1 MWSRA
6 AHAAATRKKEEN
18 MSSNEETDRD
28 KREPEAEDVVAH
40 RYVAD
45 EAGEDDPEKRKKRHQ
60 SESPEGDDF
69 GKRKR

>member
-1 MWSRA
+1 
-6 AHAAATRKKEEN
+6 
-18 MSSNEETDRD
+18 MSSNEETERD

-45 EAGEDDPEKRKKRHQ
+45 EAGEDDPEKRKKRQ
-60 SESPEGDDF
+60 SEAPDGDDS

>member
-1 MWSRA
+1 
-6 AHAAATRKKEEN
+6 

-45 EAGEDDPEKRKKRHQ
+45 EAGEDDPEKRKKRQ
-60 SESPEGDDF
+60 SEEPEGDDF
-69 GKRKR
+69 GKRKK

>member
-1 MWSRA
+1 
-6 AHAAATRKKEEN
+6 
-18 MSSNEETDRD
+18 MSSNEDTDRD